1 MATESIT
8 KSFVVSGRKQAEKF
22 ANAIE
27 ESYQESLKHKA
38 HQDPN
43 LTYIKGHDASVEFLK
58 RFLKEGNK

>member
-38 HQDPN
+38 QQDPN
-43 LTYIKGHDASVEFLK
+43 LTYIKGYEASVEFLK
-58 RFLKEGNK
+58 KFLEEGNK